1 MVFDYID
8 GAAGNGFGE
17 SNNNR
22 ILQEL
27 RLKTSVLINV
37 AQRSLN
43 VDVLGHH
50 SKRPFGITPMGMCNL
65 SSPDADLLLAKL
77 AAKYHTPL
85 GVSTVASTPL
95 EKMIE
100 IAEGHAW
107 FQFYF
112 SGDGRVVN
120 SLVKRAELA
129 GYQTLVV
136 TLDVPEVGK
145 RPKELRRGFKMPF
158 RLGPAQFIDFALHP
172 KWSLTTLIRGKPELA
187 NFGGQYGEFDRA
199 ESRAGAD
206 WEVLKKIRDKWK
218 GNLVVKGVLNPEDAV
233 ILKKEGVDAI
243 QVSSHGG
250 RQFESVLPPILRL
263 RAIRKAVGSD
273 FPLFYDSGIQSGEDV
288 LKAYAL
294 GANFVF
300 IGRPALY
307 AIAARGKRG
316 LNQLW
321 DAVSEETSIGLAQ
334 MGIKN
339 VSALNEELIYT
350 KNAETL

>member
-1 MVFDYID
+1 M
-8 GAAGNGFGE
+8 
-17 SNNNR
+17 
-22 ILQEL
+22 
-27 RLKTSVLINV
+27 
-37 AQRSLN
+37 
-43 VDVLGHH
+43 
-50 SKRPFGITPMGMCNL
+50 
-65 SSPDADLLLAKL
+65 
-77 AAKYHTPL
+77 
-85 GVSTVASTPL
+85 
-95 EKMIE
+95 
-100 IAEGHAW
+100 
-107 FQFYF
+107 
-112 SGDGRVVN
+112 
-120 SLVKRAELA
+120 
-129 GYQTLVV
+129 
-136 TLDVPEVGK
+136 
-145 RPKELRRGFKMPF
+145 
-158 RLGPAQFIDFALHP
+158 
-172 KWSLTTLIRGKPELA
+172 TTLIRGKPELA

-218 GNLVVKGVLNPEDAV
+218 GNLVVKGVLNPDDAV
-233 ILKKEGVDAI
+233 RLKKEGVDAI

-250 RQFESVLPPILRL
+250 RQFESALPPILGL